1 MKYDFDEPIDRR
13 GSKCVKHDNLSNV
26 FGRDDIIPLW
36 VADTDF
42 RTPDFIMDAIRERA
56 DHPVLGYSFRCSY
69 YNDAI
74 RGWLWRRNG
83 WSVENG
89 WLDFCPG
96 VICGIS
102 YGISAFSRPG
112 DGVLIQ
118 PPVYP
123 PFAQVAEA
131 LGRKVIANPLTL
143 LDGRWS
149 IDFDDLDKK
158 LEAAKVFILCNP
170 HNPTGRV
177 FTAEELTKMGELC
190 IKHGVRIISDE
201 IHSDLTFNNRKHIH
215 IASLSEELA
224 RITCTFVAPSKT
236 FNTAGLSTAVAII
249 PDEEM
254 HRTYAECEART
265 HVGQGN
271 IFGAVALRAAYNN
284 GDEWLDM
291 LREYIENNADYVIK
305 TLSEQMPRI
314 KCLKPDATFLLWLD
328 CRELDLPH
336 EALVDFFL
344 NEARLGLNSGLDYG
358 SQGEHYM
365 RMNIGC
371 PRSTLEKALGQLK
384 KAYDDR
390 NF

>member
-1 MKYDFDEPIDRR
+1 MRYDFDEPIDRR
-13 GSKCVKHDNLSNV
+13 GSKCEKYDNMESV
-26 FGRDDIIPLW
+26 FGRNDIIPLW

-56 DHPVLGYSFRCSY
+56 AHPVLGYSFRCSY
-69 YNDAI
+69 YNEAI
-74 RGWLWRRNG
+74 RSWLWRRNG
-83 WSVENG
+83 WAVESK
-89 WLDFCPG
+89 WIDFSAG

-102 YGISAFSRPG
+102 YGISALSRPG

-123 PFAQVAEA
+123 PFARVAEA
-131 LGRKVIANPLTL
+131 LGRKVVTNPLK
-143 LDGRWS
+143 LDHGSWQ

-158 LEAAKVFILCNP
+158 LKDVKIFILCNP
-170 HNPTGRV
+170 HNPTGRA
-177 FTAEELTKMGELC
+177 FTKDELTKIGELC
-190 IKHGVRIISDE
+190 LKHGVYILSDE
-201 IHSDLTFNNRKHIH
+201 IHSDLTFREHKHIH
-215 IASLSEELA
+215 IASLSDELA

-249 PDEEM
+249 PNDEI
-254 HRTYAECEART
+254 HRAYTECGERI

-291 LREYIENNADYVIK
+291 LREYIEANADYVMK

-314 KCLKPDATFLLWLD
+314 ECIKPEATFLLWLD
-328 CRELDLPH
+328 CRKLDLTH
-336 EALVDFFL
+336 EALVDFFV
-344 NEARLGLNSGLDYG
+344 NEALLGLNSGLDYG
-358 SQGEHYM
+358 PQGEHYM
-365 RMNIGC
+365 RMNVGC
-371 PRSTLEKALGQLK
+371 PRATLEKALEQLK
-384 KAYDDR
+384 RAYDNR

>member
-1 MKYDFDEPIDRR
+1 MRYDFDELIDRR
-13 GSKCVKHDNLSNV
+13 GTKCDKYDNIEKI
-26 FGRDDIIPLW
+26 FGRNDIIPLW

-56 DHPVLGYSFRCSY
+56 SHPVLGYSFRCDY

-74 RGWLWRRNG
+74 RSWLWRRNG
-83 WSVENG
+83 WAVKSE
-89 WLDFCPG
+89 WLDFSPG

-102 YGISAFSRPG
+102 YGISALSRPG

-123 PFAQVAEA
+123 PFAHVAES
-131 LGRKVIANPLTL
+131 LGRRVITNPLKL
-143 LDGRWS
+143 AGDRWC
-149 IDFDDLDKK
+149 IDFDDLDRK
-158 LEAAKVFILCNP
+158 LSQAKVFVLCNP

-177 FTAEELTKMGELC
+177 FTADELNEMGRLC
-190 IKHGVRIISDE
+190 LKHGVYIVSDE
-201 IHSDLTFNNRKHIH
+201 IHSDLTLKGHRHTH
-215 IASLSEELA
+215 IASLSEDLA
-224 RITCTFVAPSKT
+224 NITCTFVAPSKT
-236 FNTAGLSTAVAII
+236 FNTAGLSTAVAVI
-249 PDEEM
+249 PNDEI
-254 HRTYAECEART
+254 HRAYIECGERT

-291 LREYIENNADYVIK
+291 LREYIEANVDYVID

-314 KCLKPDATFLLWLD
+314 KCIKPEATFLLWLD
-328 CRELDLPH
+328 CRGLGITH
-336 EALVDFFL
+336 EALVDFFI

-358 SQGEHYM
+358 PQGERYM
-365 RMNIGC
+365 RLNVGC
-371 PRSTLEKALGQLK
+371 PRATLEKALGQLK
-384 KAYDDR
+384 RAYDNR

>member
-1 MKYDFDEPIDRR
+1 MRYDFDEPIDRR
-13 GSKCVKHDNLSNV
+13 GSNCEKHDNIANV
-26 FGRDDIIPLW
+26 FGRNDIIPLW

-42 RTPDFIMDAIRERA
+42 RTPGFIMDAIRERA
-56 DHPVLGYSFRCSY
+56 AHPVLGYSFRCSY

-74 RGWLWRRNG
+74 RSWLWRRNG
-83 WSVENG
+83 WEVKSE
-89 WLDFCPG
+89 WLDFSPG

-102 YGISAFSRPG
+102 YGISILSRPG

-131 LGRKVIANPLTL
+131 LGRRVITNPLKL
-143 LDGRWS
+143 VGDSWC

-158 LEAAKVFILCNP
+158 LSEVKVFILCNP

-177 FTAEELTKMGELC
+177 FTVEELTKIGELC
-190 IKHGVRIISDE
+190 LKHGVYIVSDE
-201 IHSDLTFNNRKHIH
+201 IHSDLTIKGHKHIH

-236 FNTAGLSTAVAII
+236 FNTAGLSTAVAVI
-249 PDEEM
+249 PDDKI
-254 HRTYAECEART
+254 HRAYTEHGVRN

-284 GDEWLDM
+284 GDEWLDT
-291 LREYIENNADYVIK
+291 LRRYIEGNVDYVRK

-314 KCLKPDATFLLWLD
+314 KCTEPEATFLLWLD
-328 CRELDLPH
+328 CRELDLTH
-336 EALVDFFL
+336 EALVDFFI

-358 SQGEHYM
+358 TQGELYM
-365 RMNIGC
+365 RMNVGC
-371 PRSTLEKALGQLK
+371 PRATLEKALGQLK
-384 KAYDDR
+384 KAYDNR